1 MPTGRIDGVVSNLSL
16 AVDFPEVS
24 DSIQQ
29 LRAKFMRKGLTEK
42 DLVILSGMILFSAI
56 SNLILYVA
64 HASRVMVK
72 VGCTC
77 NLTTWED
84 SHYPIS

>member
-1 MPTGRIDGVVSNLSL
+1 MVSNLDL
-16 AVDFPEVS
+16 ANDFPGVS

-29 LRAKFMRKGLTEK
+29 LQAKFLRKGLTEK
-42 DLVILSGMILFSAI
+42 DLVILSGMILFSSII
-56 SNLILYVA
+56 SKLILSVS
-64 HASRVMVK
+64 HASRVMAK

-84 SHYPIS
+84 SHYPSS

>member
-1 MPTGRIDGVVSNLSL
+1 MPTGRRDGVVSDLSL
-16 AVDFPEVS
+16 AGDFPGVS

-29 LRAKFMRKGLTEK
+29 LKAKFMRKGLTEK
-42 DLVILSGMILFSAI
+42 DLVILSGTVLFSSI
-56 SNLILYVA
+56 FNLILSVS